1 MARIAAAVF
10 PGPPMGNKLSQ
21 RLWNGA
27 GGGYDA
33 FLIDVH
39 LKKREER
46 FDSIMRCC
54 LAAQRAVA
62 SRQLAVGCCRL
73 QLRLQLCTS
82 LIV

>member
-1 MARIAAAVF
+1 MARIATAHRW
-10 PGPPMGNKLSQ
+10 GNKLSQ

-54 LAAQRAVA
+54 CCFCCCLTGLQVVSWLLAVA
-62 SRQLAVGCCRL
+62 TPSAAP
-73 QLRLQLCTS
+73 S